1 MPIRGLER
9 ELAESVFPLL
19 MRVLKASIIVF
30 IHSKIDWIIRIF
42 IKILRNLTGASGK
55 CDR

>member
-1 MPIRGLER
+1 MPISGLEK

-30 IHSKIDWIIRIF
+30 IHSKIDCLFR
-42 IKILRNLTGASGK
+42 
-55 CDR
+55 DH